1 MDIQNIPWRTIDAKL
16 NSLGPGHHQA
26 WLARQLN
33 VGTNVIANWRAR
45 GGAPLSRAS
54 DLARVLG
61 CSTDELLLPKA
72 RARESRSGD
81 APTYRATRPDA
92 EAELVEAF
100 RSMSASSRQ
109 ELQRFAKYLLAKE
122 SGSA

>member
-16 NSLGPGHHQA
+16 TRLGHGHNQA

-54 DLARVLG
+54 DLALALG
-61 CSTDELLLPKA
+61 CSTDELLIPKA
-72 RARESRSGD
+72 RAHESRGSD
-81 APTYRATRPDA
+81 AHSLRTKTS
-92 EAELVEAF
+92 EAEIELLEAF

-109 ELQRFAKYLLAKE
+109 ELQRFTQYLLAKDR
-122 SGSA
+122 GAA